1 MNELVRMISDDGT
14 LYVLAVNSTEMVQE
28 MQNIHNTSKVC
39 SAALGR
45 LITGASMMGVL
56 LKGEK
61 DTLTLKIS
69 GGGPAAPVVAVAN
82 SKGQVKGY
90 IGDSR
95 VNLPLNNKG
104 KLDVAGAVGKDG
116 FLTVIKDLGLKE
128 PYCAQT
134 PIISGEIAEDITAYY
149 ATSEQTPTVFALG
162 VLVDPQTEE
171 VLLAGGFL
179 IQLLPTAGDDT
190 ISLVEK
196 SLEGIKPVTT
206 MLAEGLTPE
215 DICKTV
221 LSEFPMQLLDT
232 QTVEYKCDCSTER
245 VTKALISAGEEGL
258 REMAEDDN
266 RQDAL
271 IDKLENKIR
280 SLERWKVAT
289 LIIASVALLLTL
301 LQIFGII

>member
-1 MNELVRMISDDGT
+1 MNELVRMISEDGT
-14 LYVLAVNSTEMVQE
+14 LYCLALNSTEMVKE

-45 LITGASMMGVL
+45 LITAGSMMGAL

-104 KLDVAGAVGKDG
+104 KLDVSGAIGKDG

-134 PIISGEIAEDITAYY
+134 PIISGEVAEDITAYY
-149 ATSEQTPTVFALG
+149 ATSEQTPTVCALG
-162 VLVDPQTEE
+162 VLVDPQTED

-179 IQLLPTAGDDT
+179 IQLLPTAGEDT

-215 DICKTV
+215 EICKTV

-245 VTKALISAGEEGL
+245 VTRALIGAGEDGL
-258 REMAEDDN
+258 REMAEDEQTEVCCHFCN
-266 RQDAL
+266 KKYIFTREKIL
-271 IDKLENKIR
+271 KLLKE
-280 SLERWKVAT
+280 
-289 LIIASVALLLTL
+289 ASK
-301 LQIFGII
+301 

>member
-1 MNELVRMISDDGT
+1 MNKLVRMISEDGT
-14 LYVLAVNSTEMVQE
+14 LYCLALNSTEMVME
-28 MQNIHNTSKVC
+28 MQRLHNTSKVC

-45 LITGASMMGVL
+45 LITGAAMMGAL

-95 VNLPLNNKG
+95 VNLPLNSKG
-104 KLDVAGAVGKDG
+104 KLDVSGAVGKDG

-149 ATSEQTPTVFALG
+149 ATSEQTPTVCALG
-162 VLVDPQTEE
+162 VLVDPETEN

-179 IQLLPTAGDDT
+179 IQLLPTAGEDT

-196 SLEGIKPVTT
+196 SLEGIKPVTRNRNSSFSFFFF
-206 MLAEGLTPE
+206 LSFFFF
-215 DICKTV
+215 V
-221 LSEFPMQLLDT
+221 LFLP
-232 QTVEYKCDCSTER
+232 Y
-245 VTKALISAGEEGL
+245 
-258 REMAEDDN
+258 
-266 RQDAL
+266 
-271 IDKLENKIR
+271 
-280 SLERWKVAT
+280 
-289 LIIASVALLLTL
+289 
-301 LQIFGII
+301 

>member
-1 MNELVRMISDDGT
+1 MNKLVRMISEDGT
-14 LYVLAVNSTEMVQE
+14 LYCLSVDSTEMVRE
-28 MQNIHNTSKVC
+28 MQSIHGTSKVC

-69 GGGPAAPVVAVAN
+69 GGGPASPVVAVAN
-82 SKGQVKGY
+82 SKGEVKGY
-90 IGDSR
+90 VGDR
-95 VNLPLNNKG
+95 NVNLPLNAKG
-104 KLDVAGAVGKDG
+104 KLDVSGAVGKNG

-134 PIISGEIAEDITAYY
+134 PIVSGEIAEDITAYY
-149 ATSEQTPTVFALG
+149 AVSEQTPTVCALG
-162 VLVDPQTEE
+162 VLVNPETEE

-196 SLEGIKPVTT
+196 GLENIKPVTT

-215 DICKTV
+215 KICEAV
-221 LSEFPMQLLDT
+221 LPEFNMELLDT
-232 QTVEYKCDCSTER
+232 QNVEYKCDCSEER
-245 VTKALISAGEEGL
+245 VTAALISAGADGL
-258 REMAEDDN
+258 REMAED
-266 RQDAL
+266 
-271 IDKLENKIR
+271 ENTEVVCHFCNKKYNFSREDI
-280 SLERWKVAT
+280 LNLLNE
-289 LIIASVALLLTL
+289 ASR
-301 LQIFGII
+301 

>member
-1 MNELVRMISDDGT
+1 MNKLVRMISEDGT
-14 LYVLAVNSTEMVQE
+14 LYCLALNSTEMVKE
-28 MQNIHNTSKVC
+28 MQSIHNTSKVC

-56 LKGEK
+56 LKGDK

-69 GGGPAAPVVAVAN
+69 GGGPASPVVAVAN
-82 SKGQVKGY
+82 SKGLVKGY
-90 IGDSR
+90 VGDSR

-104 KLDVAGAVGKDG
+104 KLDVSGAVGKDG
-116 FLTVIKDLGLKE
+116 FLTVIKDLGMKE

-149 ATSEQTPTVFALG
+149 ATSEQTPTVCALG
-162 VLVDPQTEE
+162 VLVDPQTEN

-179 IQLLPTAGDDT
+179 IQLLPTAGEDT

-215 DICKTV
+215 EICKTV

-232 QTVEYKCDCSTER
+232 QNVEYKCDCSTER
-245 VTKALISAGEEGL
+245 VTRALIGAGADGL
-258 REMAEDDN
+258 REMAEDEQTEVCCHFCN
-266 RQDAL
+266 KKYIFSREKIL
-271 IDKLENKIR
+271 KLLKE
-280 SLERWKVAT
+280 
-289 LIIASVALLLTL
+289 ASKQT
-301 LQIFGII
+301 

>member
-1 MNELVRMISDDGT
+1 MNELVRMISEDGT
-14 LYVLAVNSTEMVQE
+14 LYCLALNSTEMVKE

-45 LITGASMMGVL
+45 LITAGSMMGAL

-95 VNLPLNNKG
+95 VNFPLNNKG
-104 KLDVAGAVGKDG
+104 KLDVSGAIGKDG

-134 PIISGEIAEDITAYY
+134 PIISGEVAEDITAYY
-149 ATSEQTPTVFALG
+149 ATSEQTPTVCALG
-162 VLVDPQTEE
+162 VLVDPQTED

-179 IQLLPTAGDDT
+179 IQLLPTAGEDT

-215 DICKTV
+215 EICKTV

-245 VTKALISAGEEGL
+245 VTRALIGAGEDGL
-258 REMAEDDN
+258 REMAEDEQTEVCCHFCN
-266 RQDAL
+266 KKYIFTREKIL
-271 IDKLENKIR
+271 KLLKEANN
-280 SLERWKVAT
+280 
-289 LIIASVALLLTL
+289 
-301 LQIFGII
+301 

>member
-1 MNELVRMISDDGT
+1 MNKLVRMISEDGT
-14 LYVLAVNSTEMVQE
+14 LYCLALDSTEMVRE
-28 MQNIHNTSKVC
+28 MQQIHNTSKVC

-45 LITGASMMGVL
+45 LITGAAMMGVL

-61 DTLTLKIS
+61 DTLTLKLS
-69 GGGPAAPVVAVAN
+69 GGGPASPVVAVAN

-90 IGDSR
+90 VGDSR

-104 KLDVAGAVGKDG
+104 KLDVSGAIGKDG

-134 PIISGEIAEDITAYY
+134 PIISGEVAEDITAYY
-149 ATSEQTPTVFALG
+149 ATSEQTPTVCALG

-179 IQLLPTAGDDT
+179 IQLLPTAGEDT

-206 MLAEGLTPE
+206 MLAQGLTPE
-215 DICKTV
+215 DICKAV
-221 LSEFPMQLLDT
+221 LSEFSMELLDT

-245 VTKALISAGEEGL
+245 VTRALIGAGEEGL
-258 REMAEDDN
+258 REMAEDEKTEVCCHFCN
-266 RQDAL
+266 KKYIFQREKIL
-271 IDKLENKIR
+271 KLLKE
-280 SLERWKVAT
+280 
-289 LIIASVALLLTL
+289 ASK
-301 LQIFGII
+301 

>member
-1 MNELVRMISDDGT
+1 MNELVRMISEDGT
-14 LYVLAVNSTEMVQE
+14 LYCLALNSTEMVKE
-28 MQNIHNTSKVC
+28 MQNIHDTSKVC

-61 DTLTLKIS
+61 DTLTLKIN

-104 KLDVAGAVGKDG
+104 KLDVSGAVGKDG
-116 FLTVIKDLGLKE
+116 FLTVIKDLGMKE

-149 ATSEQTPTVFALG
+149 ATSEQTPTVCALG
-162 VLVDPQTEE
+162 VLVDPETEN

-179 IQLLPTAGDDT
+179 IQLLPTAGEDT

-196 SLEGIKPVTT
+196 SLEGVKPVTT

-215 DICKTV
+215 EICKTV

-232 QTVEYKCDCSTER
+232 QNVEYRCDCSTER
-245 VTKALISAGEEGL
+245 VTRALIGAGEDGL
-258 REMAEDDN
+258 REMAEDEQTEVCCHFCN
-266 RQDAL
+266 KKYIFTR
-271 IDKLENKIR
+271 DKILKLLKE
-280 SLERWKVAT
+280 
-289 LIIASVALLLTL
+289 ASK
-301 LQIFGII
+301 

>member
-1 MNELVRMISDDGT
+1 MNKLVRMISEDGT
-14 LYVLAVNSTEMVQE
+14 LYCLSVDSTEMVRE
-28 MQNIHNTSKVC
+28 MQSIHGTSKVC

-69 GGGPAAPVVAVAN
+69 GGGPASPVVAVAN
-82 SKGQVKGY
+82 SKGEVKGY
-90 IGDSR
+90 VGDRTVS
-95 VNLPLNNKG
+95 LPLNAKG
-104 KLDVAGAVGKDG
+104 KLDVSGAVGKNG

-134 PIISGEIAEDITAYY
+134 PIVSGEIAEDITAYY
-149 ATSEQTPTVFALG
+149 AVSEQTPTVCALG
-162 VLVDPQTEE
+162 VLVNPETEE

-196 SLEGIKPVTT
+196 GLENIKPVTT

-215 DICKTV
+215 KICEAV
-221 LSEFPMQLLDT
+221 LPEFKMELLDT
-232 QTVEYKCDCSTER
+232 QNVEYKCDCSEER
-245 VTKALISAGEEGL
+245 VTAALISAGADGL
-258 REMAEDDN
+258 REMAED
-266 RQDAL
+266 
-271 IDKLENKIR
+271 ENTEVVCHFCNKKYNFSREDI
-280 SLERWKVAT
+280 LNLLNE
-289 LIIASVALLLTL
+289 ASR
-301 LQIFGII
+301 

>member
-1 MNELVRMISDDGT
+1 MNELVRMISEDGT
-14 LYVLAVNSTEMVQE
+14 LFCLAVNSTEMVKE
-28 MQNIHNTSKVC
+28 MQQIHNTSKVC

-56 LKGEK
+56 LKGNK

-69 GGGPAAPVVAVAN
+69 GGGPASPVVAVAN

-90 IGDSR
+90 VGDSR

-104 KLDVAGAVGKDG
+104 KLDVSGAVGKDG

-149 ATSEQTPTVFALG
+149 ATSEQTPTVCALG

-179 IQLLPTAGDDT
+179 IQLLPTAGEDT

-206 MLAEGLTPE
+206 MLAEGLTTE
-215 DICKTV
+215 EICKTV
-221 LSEFPMQLLDT
+221 LSEFTMQLLDKEN
-232 QTVEYKCDCSTER
+232 VEYRCDCSTER
-245 VTKALISAGEEGL
+245 VTRALISAGEDGL
-258 REMAEDDN
+258 REMAEDEQTEVCCHFCN
-266 RQDAL
+266 KKYIFSREKIL
-271 IDKLENKIR
+271 KLLKEAK
-280 SLERWKVAT
+280 
-289 LIIASVALLLTL
+289 
-301 LQIFGII
+301 

>member
-1 MNELVRMISDDGT
+1 MNELVRMISEDGT
-14 LYVLAVNSTEMVQE
+14 LYCLALNSTEMVKE
-28 MQNIHNTSKVC
+28 MQSIHNTSKVC

-45 LITGASMMGVL
+45 LITGASMMGAL

-90 IGDSR
+90 VGDSR

-104 KLDVAGAVGKDG
+104 KLDVSGAVGKDG

-134 PIISGEIAEDITAYY
+134 PIVSGEIAEDLTAYY
-149 ATSEQTPTVFALG
+149 ATSEQTPTVCALG
-162 VLVDPQTEE
+162 VLVDPQTED

-179 IQLLPTAGDDT
+179 IQLLPTAGEDT

-196 SLEGIKPVTT
+196 SLDGIKPVTT

-215 DICKTV
+215 EICKTV
-221 LSEFPMQLLDT
+221 LSEFEMQLLDT

-245 VTKALISAGEEGL
+245 VTRALIGAGAEGL
-258 REMAEDDN
+258 REMAEDEQTEVCCHFCN
-266 RQDAL
+266 KKYIFTR
-271 IDKLENKIR
+271 DKILK
-280 SLERWKVAT
+280 
-289 LIIASVALLLTL
+289 LLKEA
-301 LQIFGII
+301 Q

>member
-1 MNELVRMISDDGT
+1 MNELVRMISEDGT
-14 LYVLAVNSTEMVQE
+14 LYCLALNSTEMVKE
-28 MQNIHNTSKVC
+28 MQQIHNTSKVC

-45 LITGASMMGVL
+45 LITGASMMGAL

-69 GGGPAAPVVAVAN
+69 GGGPASPVVAVAN

-90 IGDSR
+90 VGDSR

-104 KLDVAGAVGKDG
+104 KLDVSGAVGKDG

-134 PIISGEIAEDITAYY
+134 PIVSGEIAEDLTAYY
-149 ATSEQTPTVFALG
+149 ATSEQTPTVCALG
-162 VLVDPQTEE
+162 VLVDPQTED

-179 IQLLPTAGDDT
+179 IQLLPTAGEDT

-215 DICKTV
+215 EICKTV
-221 LSEFPMQLLDT
+221 LSEFEMQLLDK
-232 QTVEYKCDCSTER
+232 QNVEYRCDCSTER
-245 VTKALISAGEEGL
+245 VTRALISAGAEGL
-258 REMAEDDN
+258 REMAEDEHTEVCCHFCN
-266 RQDAL
+266 KKYIFTR
-271 IDKLENKIR
+271 DKILKLLKE
-280 SLERWKVAT
+280 
-289 LIIASVALLLTL
+289 ASK
-301 LQIFGII
+301 

>member
-1 MNELVRMISDDGT
+1 MNKLVRMISEDGT
-14 LYVLAVNSTEMVQE
+14 LYCLSVDSTEMVRE
-28 MQNIHNTSKVC
+28 MQVIHNTSKVC

-56 LKGEK
+56 LKGK
-61 DTLTLKIS
+61 DDTLTLKLN

-104 KLDVAGAVGKDG
+104 KLDVAGAVGTNG

-134 PIISGEIAEDITAYY
+134 PIISGEVAEDLTAYY
-149 ATSEQTPTVFALG
+149 FTSEQTPTVCALG
-162 VLVDPQTEE
+162 VLVNPETEE

-179 IQLLPTAGDDT
+179 IQLLPTADDNT

-196 SLEGIKPVTT
+196 GLEGIKSVTA
-206 MLAEGLTPE
+206 MLADGLTPE
-215 DICKTV
+215 QMCEAV
-221 LSEFPMQLLDT
+221 LPNFKMQLLDT
-232 QTVEYKCDCSTER
+232 QSVEYKCDCSTER
-245 VTKALISAGEEGL
+245 VTRALIGAGEEGL
-258 REMAEDDN
+258 REMAEDEN
-266 RQDAL
+266 TEVCCHFCNKKYNFSREKIL
-271 IDKLENKIR
+271 KLLKEAK
-280 SLERWKVAT
+280 K
-289 LIIASVALLLTL
+289 
-301 LQIFGII
+301 

>member
-1 MNELVRMISDDGT
+1 MNKLVRMISEDGT
-14 LYVLAVNSTEMVQE
+14 LYCLALDSTEMVKE
-28 MQNIHNTSKVC
+28 MQSIHNTSKVC

-61 DTLTLKIS
+61 DTLTLKMS
-69 GGGPAAPVVAVAN
+69 GGGPASPVVAVAN

-104 KLDVAGAVGKDG
+104 KLDVSGAIGKNG
-116 FLTVIKDLGLKE
+116 FLTVIKDLGMKE

-134 PIISGEIAEDITAYY
+134 PILSGEVAEDITAYY
-149 ATSEQTPTVFALG
+149 ATSEQTPTVCALG
-162 VLVDPQTEE
+162 VLVDPQSEE

-215 DICKTV
+215 EICKSV
-221 LSEFPMQLLDT
+221 LSEFSMQLLDT
-232 QTVEYKCDCSTER
+232 QAVEYKCDCSTER
-245 VTKALISAGEEGL
+245 VTRALIGAGEEGL
-258 REMAEDDN
+258 REMAEDEQTEVCCHFCN
-266 RQDAL
+266 KKY
-271 IDKLENKIR
+271 IFSKDKILKLLKE
-280 SLERWKVAT
+280 AT
-289 LIIASVALLLTL
+289 K
-301 LQIFGII
+301 

>member
-1 MNELVRMISDDGT
+1 MNKLVRMISEDGT
-14 LYVLAVNSTEMVQE
+14 LYCLALDSTEMVKE

-56 LKGEK
+56 LKGDK

-69 GGGPAAPVVAVAN
+69 GGGPASPIVAVAN

-90 IGDSR
+90 VGDSR
-95 VNLPLNNKG
+95 VNLPLNSKG
-104 KLDVAGAVGKDG
+104 KLDVSGAVGKDG

-149 ATSEQTPTVFALG
+149 ATSEQTPTVCALG
-162 VLVDPQTEE
+162 VLVDPQTEN

-179 IQLLPTAGDDT
+179 IQLLPTAGEDT

-196 SLEGIKPVTT
+196 SLDGIKPVTT

-215 DICKTV
+215 EICKTV

-245 VTKALISAGEEGL
+245 VTRALIGAGEDGL
-258 REMAEDDN
+258 REMAEDEQTEVCCHFCN
-266 RQDAL
+266 KKYIFSREKIL
-271 IDKLENKIR
+271 KLLKE
-280 SLERWKVAT
+280 
-289 LIIASVALLLTL
+289 ASM
-301 LQIFGII
+301 

>member
-1 MNELVRMISDDGT
+1 MNKLVRMISEDGT
-14 LYVLAVNSTEMVQE
+14 LYCLALDSTEMVKE

-56 LKGEK
+56 LKGDK

-69 GGGPAAPVVAVAN
+69 GGGPASPVVAVAN

-90 IGDSR
+90 VGDSR
-95 VNLPLNNKG
+95 VNLPLNSKG
-104 KLDVAGAVGKDG
+104 KLDVSGAVGKDG

-149 ATSEQTPTVFALG
+149 ATSEQTPTVCALG
-162 VLVDPQTEE
+162 VLVDPQTEN

-179 IQLLPTAGDDT
+179 IQLLPTAGEDT

-196 SLEGIKPVTT
+196 SLDGIKPVTT

-215 DICKTV
+215 EICKTV

-232 QTVEYKCDCSTER
+232 QNVEYKCDCSTER
-245 VTKALISAGEEGL
+245 VTRALIGAGEDGL
-258 REMAEDDN
+258 REMAEDEQTEVCCHFCN
-266 RQDAL
+266 KKYIFSREKIL
-271 IDKLENKIR
+271 KLLKE
-280 SLERWKVAT
+280 
-289 LIIASVALLLTL
+289 ASM
-301 LQIFGII
+301 